1 MYFDLFRDISRSHLF
16 SVALN
21 NSSGKYLLS
30 SVRTEERG
38 ALSTA
43 FLRDRD
49 AYGSSS
55 TDPVK
60 SMEQFLLM
68 QCNNVINV

>member
-1 MYFDLFRDISRSHLF
+1 MKWHLF

-30 SVRTEERG
+30 SVSTEERG

-43 FLRDRD
+43 FDLERD

-55 TDPVK
+55 TDPV
-60 SMEQFLLM
+60 Q
-68 QCNNVINV
+68 